1 MNTEAATKDLIRR
14 LGSGQVWTDEANRY
28 RASMDNLR
36 LSRLPSAVVTPADE
50 EAVSCVLE
58 LANRNRVPVTV
69 RGAGSATTGATSPV
83 TGGWVIDL
91 SGWKELHVD
100 PLVQMVY
107 VQPGV
112 TIEAIDQAAAAE
124 GLFFPPDPGSK
135 KYATIGGAL
144 ATNAGGLRGAKYGVI
159 RDYVLSL
166 EGFLPTGEFVRW
178 GADLRKYVSGFNVRD
193 LWVGSEGMLGVITG
207 AVLRLI
213 PRPATSAV
221 LVASFNSDASALA
234 AVQSLFQAR
243 VQPSILE
250 FLDQQTLACT
260 HAFWKNQAP
269 EKLAALP
276 EPLARAL
283 TSEPAS
289 ALLLIEVD
297 GSADAVARDLQRIED
312 FLSRAGGS
320 CLRAENAEAAETL
333 WTIRRG
339 CSQAMFQLG
348 PDKLNEDIV
357 VPVRSQQALLDYTL
371 ALKAETGLA
380 TPTFGHAM
388 DGNFHVHIMY
398 DRSDP
403 DQCERARKGIRL
415 LMEKV
420 IELGGAITGEHG
432 IGLAKSPFLELQ
444 HSPAEIRAMQAIK
457 NALDPQGILNPD
469 KQFQPCE
476 VWDFPREQVRMPWDH

>member
-1 MNTEAATKDLIRR
+1 MNAEAATNELIQR
-14 LGSGQVWTDEANRY
+14 LGSTQVLTDDANRY

-36 LSRLPSAVVTPADE
+36 LSRLPSAVIHPDDE
-50 EAVSCVLE
+50 EAVGAVLE
-58 LANRNRVPVTV
+58 LANKHRIAVTV
-69 RGAGSATTGATSPV
+69 RGAGSATTGAASPV
-83 TGGWVIDL
+83 VGGWVIDL
-91 SGWKELHVD
+91 SRWNQLHID
-100 PLVQMVY
+100 PLSQMAY
-107 VQPGV
+107 VQPGT

-178 GADLRKYVSGFNVRD
+178 GADLRKYVSGFNIRD

-213 PRPATSAV
+213 PRPATSGV
-221 LVASFNSDASALA
+221 LVASFADDAAALE
-234 AVQSLFQAR
+234 AVQSLFRSR

-260 HAFWKNQAP
+260 YAFWKQQVP

-276 EPLARAL
+276 ESLGRAL
-283 TSEPAS
+283 AAQPAP

-297 GSADAVARDLQRIED
+297 GAIDAVAQELQRIED
-312 FLSRAGGS
+312 LLTQSGGA
-320 CLRAENAEAAETL
+320 CLRAESPDAAETL

-357 VPVRSQQALLDYTL
+357 VPVSAQQELLEYTL

-398 DRSDP
+398 DRKDP

-432 IGLAKSPFLELQ
+432 VGLAKSPFLELQ
-444 HSPAEIRAMQAIK
+444 HSAAEIQAMQAIK
-457 NALDPQGILNPD
+457 AALDPNGILNPD
-469 KQFQPCE
+469 KQFQHCE
-476 VWDFPREQVRMPWDH
+476 VWDYPREQVRMPWDH